1 MVTLM
6 ERETVGQDTRC
17 RVVRNCARRS
27 FWEADIHS
35 DDDFEIFIREISR
48 AWADAQTDRQGLHL
62 HINQVEI
69 GDI

>member
-1 MVTLM
+1 M
-6 ERETVGQDTRC
+6 ERETVGKDTRC
-17 RVVRNCARRS
+17 AVHRMTARRS

-69 GDI
+69 GDL